1 MNSNSRTSPSSLS
14 VCSDTQLQL
23 PSTLGLKQKLPI
35 TDALTRQVQ
44 DNRNTIRA
52 ILNGEDERLLVI
64 VGPCSL
70 HHPDSA
76 LEYAEKLLALAQSLN
91 DEIFLVMRTYI
102 EKPRTTVGWKGL
114 AYDPWL
120 NGSNDVHAGLE
131 IARILLRD
139 IVAKGL
145 PIANEVLHPIAAGYF
160 DDLMSWAA
168 VGARTTES
176 QVHRELVSGL
186 GIPVGFKNGTD
197 GGVAI
202 ACDAMRAAAHQ
213 HTHFGVNSQGVAA
226 VIKTDGNPD
235 THLVLRGGIAG
246 PNYDRFSVATAKT
259 AMDKAALPSRILVDC
274 SHSNSGKSHTRQ
286 PGVFANVLEQR
297 LDGEHSLKG
306 MMLESHLY
314 EGCQVLGKSLRYG
327 VSVTDACLGWDATEA
342 SLTHAALTLAK
353 AKPRMKVIAV

>member
-1 MNSNSRTSPSSLS
+1 MNSHLLASPSSFPA
-14 VCSDTQLQL
+14 CYDTKLQL
-23 PSTLGLKQKLPI
+23 PSTLEVKHKLPI
-35 TDALTRQVQ
+35 SDALARQVQ

-70 HHPDSA
+70 HHSDSA
-76 LEYAEKLLALAQSLN
+76 LEYAEKLLSLAQLLN
-91 DEIFLVMRTYI
+91 DEIFLVMRTYV

-120 NGSNDVHAGLE
+120 NGTNDVHAGLE
-131 IARILLRD
+131 VARILLRD
-139 IVAKGL
+139 VVSKGL

-197 GGVAI
+197 GGIGV
-202 ACDAMRAAAHQ
+202 ACDAMRAAAHP
-213 HTHFGVNSQGVAA
+213 HTHFGVNSQGFASVQ
-226 VIKTDGNPD
+226 KTEGNPD

-246 PNYDRFSVATAKT
+246 PNYDHFSVTAAKT
-259 AMDKAALPSRILVDC
+259 AMDKADLPCRILVDC
-274 SHSNSGKSHTRQ
+274 SHSNSGKIHTRQ

-297 LDGEHSLKG
+297 LEGEHSLKG

-314 EGCQVLGKSLRYG
+314 EGCQVLGNSMRYG

-342 SLTHAALTLAK
+342 TLTHAASTLAK
-353 AKPRMKVIAV
+353 AKPQMKVIAL

>member
-1 MNSNSRTSPSSLS
+1 MDSLSLSSRPSLS

-23 PSTLGLKQKLPI
+23 PSTLEFKRKLQI
-35 TDALTRQVQ
+35 TDALSRQVQ

-52 ILNGEDERLLVI
+52 ILSGEDERLLVI

-70 HHPDSA
+70 HDPDSA
-76 LEYAEKLLALAQSLN
+76 LEYAEKLSALAQSLN
-91 DEIFLVMRTYI
+91 DEIFLVMRAYI

-114 AYDPWL
+114 TYDPWL

-131 IARILLRD
+131 VARILLRD

-202 ACDAMRAAAHQ
+202 ACDAMRAAAHP
-213 HTHFGVNSQGVAA
+213 HTHFGVNSHGFAS
-226 VIKTDGNPD
+226 ILKTDGNPD
-235 THLVLRGGIAG
+235 THLVLRGGMTG
-246 PNYDRFSVATAKT
+246 PNYDRFSVAAAKT
-259 AMDKAALPSRILVDC
+259 VMSKAALPLRILVDC
-274 SHSNSGKSHTRQ
+274 SHSNSSKTHARQ

-314 EGCQVLGKSLRYG
+314 EGCQVLGNSMRYG
-327 VSVTDACLGWDATEA
+327 VSITDACLGWGATEA
-342 SLTHAALTLAK
+342 TLTHAALTLAK
-353 AKPRMKVIAV
+353 AKPRIKVIPV

>member
-1 MNSNSRTSPSSLS
+1 MKSHSLASPASLS
-14 VCSDTQLQL
+14 VFSDAQLQL
-23 PSTLGLKQKLPI
+23 PSTLELKRKLPI
-35 TDALTRQVQ
+35 TDTLSHQVQ

-52 ILNGEDERLLVI
+52 ILSGEDERLLVI

-76 LEYAEKLLALAQSLN
+76 LEYAEKLIALAQSLN
-91 DEIFLVMRTYI
+91 DEIYLVMRAYV

-131 IARILLRD
+131 VARMLLRD
-139 IVAKGL
+139 IAAKGL
-145 PIANEVLHPIAAGYF
+145 PIANEILHPIAAGYF

-186 GIPVGFKNGTD
+186 DIPVGFKNGTD

-202 ACDAMRAAAHQ
+202 ACDAMRAAAHP
-213 HTHFGVNSQGVAA
+213 HTHFGVSSQGFAA
-226 VIKTDGNPD
+226 VLKTNGNPD

-246 PNYDRFSVATAKT
+246 PNYDRFSVAAAKT

-274 SHSNSGKSHTRQ
+274 SHSNSGKTHTRQ

-314 EGCQVLGKSLRYG
+314 DGCQVLGNSMRYG

-342 SLTHAALTLAK
+342 TLTNAALMLAK
-353 AKPRMKVIAV
+353 AKPRMRGIAV